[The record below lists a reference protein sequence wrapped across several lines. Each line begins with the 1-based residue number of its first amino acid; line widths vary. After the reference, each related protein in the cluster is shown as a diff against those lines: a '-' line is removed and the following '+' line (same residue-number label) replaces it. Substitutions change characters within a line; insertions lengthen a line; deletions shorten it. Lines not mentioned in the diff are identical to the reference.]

1 MAITHTPSEP
11 QPALAVSSESGSR
24 LLICDLK
31 TIWTAWRR
39 RRDYRRDV
47 KRLLRV
53 GPHMIEDIGLT
64 LEEAS
69 REAVRPFW
77 RA

>member
-11 QPALAVSSESGSR
+11 QPALPVSSASGSR
-24 LLICDLK
+24 LLVCDFKAIC
-31 TIWTAWRR
+31 TAWRR

-64 LEEAS
+64 LEQAS
-69 REAVRPFW
+69 REIVKPYW